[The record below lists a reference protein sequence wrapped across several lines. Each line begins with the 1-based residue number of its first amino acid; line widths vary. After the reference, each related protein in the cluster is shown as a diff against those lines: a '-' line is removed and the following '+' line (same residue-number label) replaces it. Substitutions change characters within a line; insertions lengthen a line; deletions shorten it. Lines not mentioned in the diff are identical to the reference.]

1 MKIFLA
7 VFILVTG
14 LAVVIYSEVKAD
26 RTFLKE
32 KINKAIEKQ
41 NKIESKLE
49 EVNKLMEQIRIRVY
63 RKTGF

>member
-1 MKIFLA
+1 MKNFLA
-7 VFILVTG
+7 IFILVTG
-14 LAVVIYSEVKAD
+14 LAVVRYSEVKAD
-26 RTFLKE
+26 GTFLKE

>member
-1 MKIFLA
+1 MKNFLA

-14 LAVVIYSEVKAD
+14 LVVVIYSEVKAD
-26 RTFLKE
+26 STSLKE
-32 KINKAIEKQ
+32 KINKAVERQ